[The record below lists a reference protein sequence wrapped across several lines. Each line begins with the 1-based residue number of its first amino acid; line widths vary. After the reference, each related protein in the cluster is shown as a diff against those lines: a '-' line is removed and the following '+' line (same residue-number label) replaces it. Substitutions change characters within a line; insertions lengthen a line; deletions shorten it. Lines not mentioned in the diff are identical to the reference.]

1 MGYTD
6 GQEVAAALGLTY
18 TSLSPDQQALCD
30 QCADAATAYLDRK
43 MRRSFPA
50 AAAVTNELHPF
61 DGPALYLNETPV
73 LGIDAVRARYTI
85 VGAAP
90 WQLVAMQSYE
100 LLDAATGLLLVLPL
114 GDPVTSADVLDL
126 WQYGAGWLFSVDYRY
141 GSPVPA
147 DVRLAALELAST
159 SFQAWQAPDIRL
171 YKSISIGQLTV
182 SIGQIGAASS
192 SVAETIANYR
202 RVVLA

>member
-6 GQEVAAALGLTY
+6 GQEVATRLGLDY
-18 TSLSPDQQALCD
+18 TTLSPDQQDLAD
-30 QCADAATAYLDRK
+30 QCAAAATAYLDRK
-43 MRRSFPA
+43 MRRSFPQ

-61 DGPALYLNETPV
+61 DGPSLYLHQTPV

-85 VGAAP
+85 VGANP
-90 WQLVAMQSYE
+90 WTLVANQSYE
-100 LLDAATGLLLVLPL
+100 LLDPQQGLLLVLPL
-114 GDPVTSADVLDL
+114 GDPVSGGDVLDL
-126 WQYGAGWLFSVDYRY
+126 IQYGAGWLFSVDYRY
-141 GSPVPA
+141 GAPVP
-147 DVRLAALELAST
+147 DDLRLAAQEVACT
-159 SFQAWQAPDIRL
+159 AFQVWAAPDTRL

-182 SIGQIGAASS
+182 SIGETGKPSS